1 MDSSFISSSIFFSG
15 FNLKIWESSPNP
27 QGSMKKLFQILEIK
41 KIRVFLEIF
50 WKFLRTRKKRSCVL
64 RGVALAVVF
73 LGVSSKTPVHTS
85 VRCLRRTFAD
95 LKVPVR
101 CISRRRKTR
110 DFALKKTFCGALTM
124 FFGLGTGVVFGSRTC
139 SGDVVQKLACGVQVG
154 SDESVFSVQKD
165 QKSSKKSWKKVDFNW
180 WENLKIQR
188 KSLKK
193 PKKPKKVSNMML
205 LTTLLYRYDLFFLR
219 YRRCTSILSFSL
231 KIFTIPL

>member
-1 MDSSFISSSIFFSG
+1 
-15 FNLKIWESSPNP
+15 
-27 QGSMKKLFQILEIK
+27 MKKLFQILEIK

-50 WKFLRTRKKRSCVL
+50 WKFLWTRKKRSCVL

-165 QKSSKKSWKKVDFNW
+165 QKSSKKSWKKVNFNW

-219 YRRCTSILSFSL
+219 YCRCTSILSFSL

>member
-1 MDSSFISSSIFFSG
+1 MSKKNEKWISLMKKAINTKNIRVRFDEKFFSDFG
-15 FNLKIWESSPNP
+15 NQKNP
-27 QGSMKKLFQILEIK
+27 RLF
-41 KIRVFLEIF
+41 EIF
-50 WKFLRTRKKRSCVL
+50 WKFLWTRKKRSCVL

-165 QKSSKKSWKKVDFNW
+165 QKSSKKSWKKVNFNW

-219 YRRCTSILSFSL
+219 YCRCTSILSFSL

>member
-1 MDSSFISSSIFFSG
+1 MLI
-15 FNLKIWESSPNP
+15 P

-50 WKFLRTRKKRSCVL
+50 WKFLWTRKKRSCVL

-73 LGVSSKTPVHTS
+73 LGVSSKAPVHTS

-165 QKSSKKSWKKVDFNW
+165 QKSSKKSWKKVNFNW

-219 YRRCTSILSFSL
+219 YCRCTSILSFSL